1 MQKFDYEVYTGNDLG
16 AVYSPKMTRFKVW
29 APEAESVK
37 LNLYK
42 QGEGDNLIEQ
52 HIMKKSANGTYVFEK
67 QGDCNGIYYTYT
79 VKNHGEEQE

>member
-1 MQKFDYEVYTGNDLG
+1 VIYYCIGIVDSITISLFFKKGKETNMQKFDYEVYTGNDLG

-52 HIMKKSANGTYVFEK
+52 HIMAVISKTL
-67 QGDCNGIYYTYT
+67 
-79 VKNHGEEQE
+79 

>member
-42 QGEGDNLIEQ
+42 QGEGDNLIDQ
-52 HIMKKSANGTYVFEK
+52 HIMKKSANVLTFL
-67 QGDCNGIYYTYT
+67 
-79 VKNHGEEQE
+79 KNREIVMESTIPIQ